1 MARYS
6 SGAAGGMA
14 RMRAAARASSAAGSG
29 VLGAEQEA
37 SATTA
42 AAIRPASEGF
52 IESLAPHRPLAFE
65 HGFQRRA
72 RVFGQ
77 MVGLLVS
84 RVLVRRNVGPE
95 GLYRPGNRRAQVG
108 VPAHKL
114 GGMPKGQLQEFVED
128 QHLPIAVRA
137 RADAD
142 GRSLDFGGN
151 HGGDFT

>member
-1 MARYS
+1 MPRYF

-52 IESLAPHRPLAFE
+52 IESLAPHRPLTFE

-72 RVFGQ
+72 SFFGQ

-84 RVLVRRNVGPE
+84 RVLMRRNVGPE

-114 GGMPKGQLQEFVED
+114 GGMPKSQIQQVVEN
-128 QHLPIAVRA
+128 QHLSIAVRA
-137 RADAD
+137 RANAD
-142 GRSLDFGGN
+142 GRSLDFSRD
-151 HGGDFT
+151 HG